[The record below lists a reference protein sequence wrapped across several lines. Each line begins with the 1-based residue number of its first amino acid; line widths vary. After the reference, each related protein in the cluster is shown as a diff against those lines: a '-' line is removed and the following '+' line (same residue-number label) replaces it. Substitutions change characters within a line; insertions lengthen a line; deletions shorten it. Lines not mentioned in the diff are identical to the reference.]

1 MNRNSIIFIQE
12 NAIANVWQIGGH
24 FVQGGGGGGGWVNL
38 RNTPQNEYAFNQLG
52 GICTVTLQ
60 SKMNSFPPRQNER
73 QYADDSFKC
82 IFMNEK
88 FCISIQISLKVVP
101 NGLINNELALV
112 QVMAWRR
119 TGDKPLTE
127 LLLTQFTEAYMR
139 H

>member
-12 NAIANVWQIGGH
+12 NAIANVCQIGGH
-24 FVQGGGGGGGWVNL
+24 FVQGGWVNL
-38 RNTPQNEYAFNQLG
+38 RNTPQNEDAFNRLC
-52 GICTVTLQ
+52 GICTATLQ
-60 SKMNSFPPRQNER
+60 SEMNSFPPRQNER
-73 QYADDSFKC
+73 HYADDSFKR

-88 FCISIQISLKVVP
+88 FCISIRISLKVVP
-101 NGLINNELALV
+101 NGLINNKLALI

-127 LLLTQFTEAYMR
+127 LLLTQFTDAYMR